1 MPDSGKRH
9 YIAGARLLDGTGTDH
24 GDRPSALLTDGQR
37 IAAVA
42 PEAELDCPA
51 DAVRLDAAGLTL
63 MPGMIDCH
71 DHLAAIGGSWG
82 QRAQISPTLG
92 VLTVAQTLH
101 EMLLTGFTSV
111 RDAGGLDAGMKQAV
125 ERGMI
130 PGPRLQISVNL
141 LCQTGGHN
149 HHIEPAGI
157 DRDFP
162 KLPYLP
168 DGICDGPDACRR
180 KTREMIFAGADWV
193 KFCTTGGISSRTGGP
208 LVCQFSR
215 EEVRAIV
222 DTAHTAGKPA
232 MVHAYGGEGVDIA
245 LEAGVDSIEHGAALT
260 EAQIERMAAQGTW
273 LVPTFAVF
281 RKVLAI
287 QAADPAALPDYVAR
301 KARDLL
307 ERQAESFP
315 KAVAAGL
322 KIALGTDLGPF
333 QHNRNAV
340 EFGHMV
346 EGGMTPM
353 QAIVAGTGAAADCIG
368 LGDRVGRLRPGMLA
382 DLLLVDGDPLQDI
395 RVLEDPARLRLIMQ
409 DGAIIK
415 HDTRPRKAV
424 MHLS

>member
-1 MPDSGKRH
+1 MPDKRRY
-9 YIAGARLLDGTGTDH
+9 YISNARLLDGTGKDH
-24 GDRPSALLTDGQR
+24 GEQPHALLVAGAV
-37 IAAVA
+37 IEAVA
-42 PEAELDCPA
+42 PQSELARPE
-51 DAVRLDAAGLTL
+51 DAVLLDAGGMTL

-71 DHLAAIGGSWG
+71 DHLAAISGSW
-82 QRAQISPTLG
+82 RDRSQISPTLG
-92 VLTVAQTLH
+92 VLTVARTLG

-111 RDAGGLDAGMKQAV
+111 RDAGGLDAGLKEAV

-130 PGPRLQISVNL
+130 PGPRLRISVNL

-149 HHIEPAGI
+149 HHIEPARI

-168 DGICDGPDACRR
+168 DGICDGPDMCRR
-180 KTREMIFAGADWV
+180 KAREMIFAGADWV

-208 LVCQFSR
+208 LLCQFTR

-222 DTAHTAGKPA
+222 DAAHTAGKPA
-232 MVHAYGGEGVDIA
+232 MVHAYGGEGIDIA

-260 EAQIERMAAQGTW
+260 EAQIERMAKQGTW

-287 QAADPAALPDYVAR
+287 QAEDPSVLPDYVSR
-301 KARDLL
+301 KAAELL
-307 ERQAESFP
+307 ERQAKSFP
-315 KAVAAGL
+315 MAMAAGL

-333 QHNRNAV
+333 EHNRNAV

-346 EGGMTPM
+346 AGGMTPM

-368 LGDRVGRLRPGMLA
+368 LGDKVGVLRAGMLA
-382 DLLLVDGDPLQDI
+382 DLLLVDGDPLRDI
-395 RVLEDPARLRLIMQ
+395 RVLENADKLRLIMQ
-409 DGAIIK
+409 DGRIVK
-415 HDTRPRKAV
+415 HEAARQLAA
-424 MHLS
+424 